1 MTEPTASGGR
11 LRAIARLIAV
21 GLWTLTM
28 FLAWAAGA
36 VATLP
41 FRRSRLRWR
50 QWAVRTWSRGLG
62 RIVGMR
68 LTIVGLPPAAPFF
81 LASNHLSYVDIFL
94 LHGCLDGVF
103 IAKRE
108 MRRWPVL
115 GPLAH
120 LMGTIWVNRESRR
133 DAIRVLDAIDE
144 AIARGDGV
152 ILFPEGTTSAGDAL
166 LPMKPALFDWAARE
180 AYPVHYA
187 TITYRTAPGRMPAHV
202 AVCWHG
208 NAAFGAHAVQLCR
221 QRGFEAV
228 VEFGADPVR
237 STTRGEL
244 AERVQA
250 EIASR
255 FVPLE

>member
-1 MTEPTASGGR
+1 MTEPTVRNGR
-11 LRAIARLIAV
+11 LRAIARIAAV
-21 GLWTLTM
+21 GLWTLAV
-28 FLAWAAGA
+28 FLVWAVGA
-36 VATLP
+36 VATLLFP
-41 FRRSRLRWR
+41 RPRLRWR
-50 QWAVRTWSRGLG
+50 QRAVRVWSKGLG

-68 LTIVGLPPAAPFF
+68 LTIVGSPPTAPFF

-152 ILFPEGTTSAGDAL
+152 ILFPEGTTSSGEGL

-180 AYPVHYA
+180 AYPVHHA
-187 TITYRTAPGRMPAHV
+187 TITYRTLPGRMPARL
-202 AVCWHG
+202 AVCWWG
-208 NAAFGAHAVQLCR
+208 DAAFGAHAVRLCR

-228 VEFGADPVR
+228 VEFGAEPVR

-244 AERVQA
+244 AERIQA
-250 EIASR
+250 EISSR
-255 FVPLE
+255 FVPLG